1 MLDIKLIRER
11 PDFVKGELAK
21 RGVDPGEVDRLL
33 EVDQRRRKLQGEVDQ
48 LRADRKRRAREVGK
62 LPAEERAAEIAKIR
76 AEEADEEK
84 LAKLDAGSASAGE
97 AVDASN
103 PLLLLGTHL
112 GLADREFHSRMLELP
127 NIPRADVPV
136 GASEADNKVIK
147 TEGTPIEF
155 TAFKPIPHWEL
166 GEKLGILDFDRGV
179 KLSGTRFY
187 VLSGAGARLQRALIA
202 WMLDVKIREQGY
214 LEIIPPLMVS
224 TETATSTGHLP
235 KNADTMYHNA
245 EDDFWFIPTAE
256 VPLTSLHRDET
267 LDESSLPIYMT
278 AYTPCFRRE
287 KMSAG
292 RDVRGIKRGH
302 QFDKVEM
309 VKLVRPET
317 SDDEFLKMVNDAEE
331 ICRRLKIPYR
341 VVALCTADLSFASAV
356 TYDLEMWA
364 PGCGEWL
371 EVSSISNCTDFQARR
386 AKIRFKTK
394 GGKPELVHT
403 LNGSGLALPR
413 TMIAVLEN
421 YQNEDGSVTVPEV
434 LLPYMGGVERIH
446 KILT

>member
-1 MLDIKLIRER
+1 MLDIKLIREQ
-11 PDFVKGELAK
+11 PDFVKAELAK
-21 RGVDPGEVDRLL
+21 RGTDTAEVDRLI
-33 EVDQRRRKLQGEVDQ
+33 DADKKRRKLQGEVDQ

-62 LPAEERAAEIAKIR
+62 LPPDERAAEIAKIR

-84 LAKLDAGSASAGE
+84 LSKVLADASSSDLPAN
-97 AVDASN
+97 VSN
-103 PLLLLGTHL
+103 PLLELGTQ
-112 GLADREFHSRMLELP
+112 LALAEREFHSLMLELP

-136 GASEADNKVIK
+136 GKSEADNRVIK
-147 TEGTPIEF
+147 TEGTALEF
-155 TAFKPIPHWEL
+155 TAFKPLPHWEL
-166 GEKLGILDFDRGV
+166 GEKLGIIDFDRGV

-187 VLSGAGARLQRALIA
+187 VLSGAGAKLERALIA
-202 WMLDVKIREQGY
+202 WMLDVKTQEQGY
-214 LEIIPPLMVS
+214 LEIIPPLMVNR
-224 TETATSTGHLP
+224 ETVTSTGHLP
-235 KNADTMYHNA
+235 KNADTMYHDD

-267 LDESSLPIYMT
+267 LDENRLPIYMT

-317 SDDEFLKMVNDAEE
+317 SDAEFHKMVNDASE
-331 ICRRLKIPYR
+331 ICRRLQIPFR
-341 VVALCTADLSFASAV
+341 IVQLCTADLSFASAV

-364 PGCGEWL
+364 PGCAEWL
-371 EVSSISNCTDFQARR
+371 EVSSVSNCTDFQARR

-394 GGKPELVHT
+394 GGKPELLHS

-413 TMIAVLEN
+413 TLIAVLEN
-421 YQNEDGSVTVPEV
+421 YQNEDGSVTIPEV
-434 LLPYMGGVERIH
+434 LRPYMGGLDRIS
-446 KILT
+446 KP

>member
-21 RGVDPGEVDRLL
+21 RGIDPAEVDRLL
-33 EVDQRRRKLQGEVDQ
+33 EADQKRRKLQADVDR
-48 LRADRKRRAREVGK
+48 LRADRKRRSKEVGR
-62 LPAEERAAEIAKIR
+62 LPPEERAAEIAKIR
-76 AEEADEEK
+76 TVELIEERSLRLLNEPQSGD
-84 LAKLDAGSASAGE
+84 LAKNSERDISLI
-97 AVDASN
+97 
-103 PLLLLGTHL
+103 LGYDL
-112 GLADREFHSRMLELP
+112 GLAEKHVEELALTIP
-127 NIPRADVPV
+127 NIPRPYVVV
-136 GASEADNKVIK
+136 GTSEADNRVIK
-147 TEGTPIEF
+147 SEGTPRKFI
-155 TAFKPIPHWEL
+155 AFKPLPHWEL
-166 GEKLGILDFDRGV
+166 GENLGIIDFDRGV

-187 VLSGAGARLQRALIA
+187 VLSGAGARLERALIT
-202 WMLDVKIREQGY
+202 WMLDVKREQGY
-214 LEIIPPLMVS
+214 LEIIPPLMVN
-224 TETATSTGHLP
+224 TETVTSTGHFP
-235 KNADTMYHNA
+235 KNADTMYRDI

-267 LDESSLPIYMT
+267 LDESRLPIYLT

-317 SDDEFLKMVNDAEE
+317 SDREFHKMVEDASE
-331 ICRRLKIPYR
+331 ICRRLQIPFR
-341 VVALCTADLSFASAV
+341 VVELCTADLSFASAV

-364 PGCGEWL
+364 PGCAEWL

-386 AKIRFKTK
+386 AKMRFKTK

-413 TMIAVLEN
+413 TLIAVLEN
-421 YQNEDGSVTVPEV
+421 YQNEDGSVTIPEV
-434 LLPYMGGVERIH
+434 LRPYMGGLERIG
-446 KILT
+446 KN

>member
-11 PDFVKGELAK
+11 PDFVKAELAK
-21 RGVDPGEVDRLL
+21 RGVEPAEVDRLL
-33 EVDQRRRKLQGEVDQ
+33 EVDQKRRKLQAEGDQ
-48 LRADRKRRAREVGK
+48 LRADRKRRAREGGQ
-62 LPAEERAAEIAKIR
+62 LPPDQRAAEIAKIR
-76 AEEADEEK
+76 AEEAAEEK
-84 LAKLDAGSASAGE
+84 LTKGE

-103 PLLLLGTHL
+103 PLLILGSQ
-112 GLADREFHSRMLELP
+112 LALAEKNVEELALTLP
-127 NIPRADVPV
+127 NIPRPYVVV
-136 GASEADNKVIK
+136 GASEADNRVIR
-147 TEGTPIEF
+147 TEGAPLEF
-155 TAFKPIPHWEL
+155 TAFKPLPHWEL
-166 GEKLGILDFDRGV
+166 GENLGIIDFDRGV

-187 VLSGAGARLQRALIA
+187 VLSGAGARLQRALIT

-224 TETATSTGHLP
+224 RETATSTGHLP
-235 KNADTMYHNA
+235 KNADTMYHDD

-317 SDDEFLKMVNDAEE
+317 SDEELDKLVEDACE
-331 ICRRLKIPYR
+331 ICRRLEIPFR
-341 VVALCTADLSFASAV
+341 IVQLCTGDLSFSSAA
-356 TYDLEMWA
+356 TYDIEMWA
-364 PGCGEWL
+364 PGLGEWL
-371 EVSSISNCTDFQARR
+371 EVSSCSNCTDFQMRR
-386 AKIRFKTK
+386 ANIRYRPEK
-394 GGKPELVHT
+394 GGKTEFLHA
-403 LNGSGLALPR
+403 LNGSGLGLPR
-413 TMIAVLEN
+413 TLIAVLEN
-421 YQNEDGSVTVPEV
+421 YQQADGSVVIPEV
-434 LLPYMGGVERIH
+434 LRSYMGGTEVIKGLR
-446 KILT
+446 